1 MNYKCN
7 YCGNIFHEHDQTI
20 SEHKFG
26 QCPACG
32 SEEIEEI
39 EEQTN
44 AEERI
49 HSKTLQTNSPS
60 N

>member
-1 MNYKCN
+1 MSYKCN

-32 SEEIEEI
+32 SEEIEEM
-39 EEQTN
+39 EE
-44 AEERI
+44 
-49 HSKTLQTNSPS
+49 
-60 N
+60 